1 MKLSTG
7 CLQSPLASLL
17 ARGRPNRYRSL
28 MIRWPFALSA
38 AVAVVVVACADVT
51 PPVAAQPG
59 RNRDTARVPGD
70 IDPGFATP
78 MPPPVP
84 PHHCPVLANDSPLRA
99 LESKEVLEG
108 CPSDVQLR
116 PGDYGNYSVLFT
128 CPGALHPMIVV
139 DGHGATVFPKPVD
152 INHQYDQQVIELE
165 KVRTAGQY
173 FDSTYYFGRPSGQV
187 PPCATRP
194 YGMALAVSDYTKIDQ
209 AVEGLVRF
217 ILHDDLDVEFV
228 IFVRPKYASLTE

>member
-1 MKLSTG
+1 
-7 CLQSPLASLL
+7 
-17 ARGRPNRYRSL
+17 

-38 AVAVVVVACADVT
+38 AVALIAVACADAP
-51 PPVAAQPG
+51 PPVAAQP
-59 RNRDTARVPGD
+59 RTKPRHY
-70 IDPGFATP
+70 IDPGFSLE

-84 PHHCPVLANDSPLRA
+84 PHHCPALADDSPLRA
-99 LESKEVLEG
+99 LESKEILEG

-128 CPGALHPMIVV
+128 CPSALHPTIVL

-152 INHQYDQQVIELE
+152 INHQYDQQVIELAE
-165 KVRTAGQY
+165 VAGAGQY
-173 FDSTYYFGRPSGQV
+173 LDWTHYFGRPNGEV

-194 YGMALAVSDYTKIDQ
+194 YGMALAVSDYTKIDRV
-209 AVEGLVRF
+209 VEGLVRF

-228 IFVRPKYASLTE
+228 ISVRSPRS